1 MNKPRTRKTN
11 PLNNLN
17 QTQYLTELIKNEPN
31 LETTKPKT
39 DKTIWFRYKHNN
51 IHEQDLEGIN
61 RMILYELWKNGQ
73 ENINEDTIN
82 GKYTLK
88 THITQHKKHLDYNI
102 LIEQITTMGNI
113 FAKQYTQENTPPEK
127 TN

>member
-1 MNKPRTRKTN
+1 MNKPRTRKTK

-17 QTQYLTELIKNEPN
+17 QTQYLTKLIKNEPKPRDHQ
-31 LETTKPKT
+31 TKR
-39 DKTIWFRYKHNN
+39 DKTIWFIYEHNN

-73 ENINEDTIN
+73 ENIKEDTIN

-88 THITQHKKHLDYNI
+88 THITQHKNI
-102 LIEQITTMGNI
+102 
-113 FAKQYTQENTPPEK
+113 
-127 TN
+127 

>member
-1 MNKPRTRKTN
+1 MKKSGASTGRQQHRTYHPQTNTQIMNKPRTRKTN

-73 ENINEDTIN
+73 EN
-82 GKYTLK
+82 
-88 THITQHKKHLDYNI
+88 
-102 LIEQITTMGNI
+102 
-113 FAKQYTQENTPPEK
+113 TPPEK